1 MVAMTGAGTVFQRPW
16 NYLPLELFPKFTWH
30 VVVLTQAQ
38 LDLLGAGQRKT
49 RNARI
54 LEKKEKGQ
62 AIARNKTGK
71 AAQ

>member
-1 MVAMTGAGTVFQRPW
+1 MVAMTGAGTVFQRSW
-16 NYLPLELFPKFTWH
+16 NYLPLELFPKFTWV

-38 LDLLGAGQRKT
+38 LDPLGAGQCRT
-49 RNARI
+49 RNARN

-62 AIARNKTGK
+62 PIARRKAGK